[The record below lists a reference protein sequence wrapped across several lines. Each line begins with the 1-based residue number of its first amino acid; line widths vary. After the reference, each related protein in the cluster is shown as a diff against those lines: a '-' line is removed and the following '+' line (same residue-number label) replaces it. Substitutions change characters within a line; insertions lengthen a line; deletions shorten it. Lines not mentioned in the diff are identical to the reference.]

1 METYNLNPQ
10 VYDSSWQNNH
20 IPFQLKLPLNLGIMI
35 NSSDPVWTF
44 NEVMEGVNLAQFLKV
59 NRLGREPYNPFMM
72 LKVILFSEM
81 LGGMSYRE
89 LENACKN
96 DIRFMFLAEEQT
108 PSHNTFKNF
117 VNNHLINNIHDIF
130 LIINKYLIEV
140 NNINI
145 DELYIDGTKVEA
157 NANKYTFVWKKTAL
171 KTRDKRLE
179 DTEII
184 FEHLSKAYQMTFNYD
199 SLTLEFIDSVISE
212 IIFMLHTN
220 NIELVYGKGKRK
232 NPLQRFLDKL
242 IDYLFQLYSCV
253 ERIEIC
259 GENRN
264 SYSKTDHDATMMH
277 MKEDYYG
284 GTNLFKAGYN
294 VQVGVSDEYILNVT
308 VVQDRNDQN
317 TLIPFLEKYQNMYGL
332 LPNKIVADS
341 GYGSYDN
348 YMYLTLNH
356 RDLYIKFHNYSREKS
371 AKFKR
376 KKYNKSNWERDEY
389 GNYICPQG
397 HKTHY
402 VSESE
407 NTKGIYMRINFSLS
421 TIRCLDCPVKAL
433 CTKAQGYR
441 IITHNP
447 ILEEFHDEVRRN
459 LSGEEGKRLKDN
471 RSYQSE
477 GAFAILKSRH
487 GKERFRRRGMKSVT
501 LEMTLS
507 CIGYNLMKY
516 HNKKTTH

>member
-1 METYNLNPQ
+1 MNPS

-20 IPFQLKLPLNLGIMI
+20 IPFQFKLPLNLGIMI
-35 NSSDPVWTF
+35 DSSDPVWTF

-89 LENACKN
+89 LANACKT
-96 DIRFMFLAEEQT
+96 DIRFMFLTEEQK

-117 VNNHLINNIHDIF
+117 VNNRLTDTIQDIF
-130 LIINKYLIEV
+130 LTINNYLIKTA
-140 NNINI
+140 NINTS
-145 DELYIDGTKVEA
+145 ELYIDGTKVEA
-157 NANKYTFVWKKTAL
+157 NANKYTFVWKKVAM
-171 KTRDKRLE
+171 KTRDKRLL
-179 DTEII
+179 DTEVVFNQLKSEFNIDISYDSITLELIDEVISNII
-184 FEHLSKAYQMTFNYD
+184 FVLY
-199 SLTLEFIDSVISE
+199 I
-212 IIFMLHTN
+212 N

-232 NPLQRFLDKL
+232 SSLQKQLDKL
-242 IDYLFQLYSCV
+242 VQYLFQLYSCV
-253 ERIEIC
+253 EKIDIC
-259 GENRN
+259 GDHRG

-294 VQVGVSDEYILNVT
+294 VQVGVSDEYIMNVS
-308 VVQDRNDQN
+308 VVQDRNDQK
-317 TLIPFLEKYQNMYGL
+317 TLVPFLEKHKDMYGYI
-332 LPNKIVADS
+332 PEKIVADS

-356 RDLYIKFHNYSREKS
+356 RDLFIKFQNYSREKS
-371 AKFKR
+371 RKFK
-376 KKYNKSNWERDEY
+376 NKTYHKDNWQRDEN
-389 GNYICPQG
+389 GNYLCPQG

-402 VSESE
+402 LFESE

-421 TIRCLDCPVKAL
+421 TIRCLDCPVKEL
-433 CTKAQGYR
+433 CTKAKGYR

-447 ILEEFHDEVRRN
+447 ILEEFHEEVRKN
-459 LSGEEGKRLKDN
+459 LSGDEGKRLKDN

-477 GAFAILKSRH
+477 GTFAILKSKH
-487 GKERFRRRGMKSVT
+487 GKERFRRRGLKSVT

-516 HNKKTTH
+516 HNKKSRN

>member
-10 VYDSSWQNNH
+10 VYDYSSQNNH
-20 IPFQLKLPLNLGIMI
+20 IPFQMKLPLQIGILI
-35 NSSDPVWTF
+35 DSSDPVWTF

-59 NRLGREPYNPFMM
+59 NKLGREPYNPFMM

-96 DIRFMFLAEEQT
+96 DIRFMFLTEEQT

-117 VNNHLINNIHDIF
+117 VNSRLLNNIHDIF
-130 LIINKYLIEV
+130 LIINKYLIDV
-140 NNINI
+140 NNINL
-145 DELYIDGTKVEA
+145 DEIYIDGTKIEA
-157 NANKYTFVWKKTAL
+157 NANKYTFVWKKRAL
-171 KTRDKRLE
+171 KTKDKRLL
-179 DTEII
+179 DTKVVFDDLVSNYNMI
-184 FEHLSKAYQMTFNYD
+184 LNYD
-199 SLTLEFIDSVISE
+199 SITLEVIDSVITQLIS
-212 IIFMLHTN
+212 MLRES
-220 NIELVYGKGKRK
+220 NIELVYGSGKRK
-232 NPLQRFLDKL
+232 DPLQRQLDKL
-242 IDYLFQLYSCV
+242 VAYLFQLYECAKKINV
-253 ERIEIC
+253 C
-259 GENRN
+259 GDNRN
-264 SYSKTDHDATMMH
+264 SYSKSDHDATMMH

-294 VQVGVSDEYILNVT
+294 VQLGVSDEYIMNVS

-317 TLIPFLEKYQNMYGL
+317 TLIPFLEKYKEMYGFI
-332 LPNKIVADS
+332 PNKVVADS

-348 YMYLTLNH
+348 YMYLTLSQ
-356 RDLYIKFHNYSREKS
+356 RKLYIKFHNYSREKS

-376 KKYNKSNWERDEY
+376 KIYNKSNWEKDDY

-397 HKTHY
+397 HKTHFI
-402 VSESE
+402 SESE
-407 NTKGIYMRINFSLS
+407 NTKGKYPRINFSLS
-421 TIRCLDCPVKAL
+421 TIRCLDCPVKEL
-433 CTKAQGYR
+433 CTKAKGYR

-447 ILEEFHDEVRRN
+447 ILEEFHGEVRRN
-459 LSGEEGKRLKDN
+459 LSDDEGKRLKDN

-477 GAFAILKSRH
+477 GAFAILKSKY

-516 HNKKTTH
+516 HNKKTTN